1 MKHFVTGA
9 LALLILWLVVEVTR
23 AMKHIGRDEH
33 HVH

>member
-23 AMKHIGRDEH
+23 AMKHIGR
-33 HVH
+33 